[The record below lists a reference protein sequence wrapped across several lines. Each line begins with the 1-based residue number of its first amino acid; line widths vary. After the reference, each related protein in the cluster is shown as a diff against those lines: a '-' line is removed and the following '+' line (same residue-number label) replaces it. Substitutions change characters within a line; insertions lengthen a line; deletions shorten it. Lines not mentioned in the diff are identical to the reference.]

1 MRQAPPV
8 RVPVGF
14 FLGGPVVAG
23 VLALLAVWGAL
34 QALPPGEPRWGL
46 HGLWLT
52 LCIACAGVTLV
63 WGRREA
69 LPPGRLRWDGRGW
82 WYAAMGA
89 REDGADEQGADEQ
102 GADEVPVEPQVL
114 WDAGGGLLLQLRS
127 PEALWRLPR
136 HTWMTAGQLQSP
148 ARWHGLRCAL
158 YGQDIL

>member
-8 RVPVGF
+8 LVPVGF

-23 VLALLAVWGAL
+23 ALALLAVWGAL
-34 QALPPGEPRWGL
+34 QALPPGEPRWGV
-46 HGLWLT
+46 HGLWLV
-52 LCIACAGVTLV
+52 LGIACAGVTLV

-69 LPPGRLRWDGRGW
+69 LPPGRLRWDGQGW
-82 WYAAMGA
+82 WYAATGA
-89 REDGADEQGADEQ
+89 CADGADED

-127 PEALWRLPR
+127 PEAHWRLPR
-136 HTWMTAGQLQSP
+136 HTWLTAGQLQSA

>member
-14 FLGGPVVAG
+14 FLGGPVVSG

-136 HTWMTAGQLQSP
+136 HTWLTAGQLQSP